1 MYEVEKEAQKKVR
14 CLLVF
19 PPSVHQREL
28 NNLVESLDME
38 VADTITLPARN
49 QSASIARF
57 GIGSGK
63 AQEIADLA
71 QAQEADCII
80 FDTELV
86 PARPGTA
93 PGSSTLI
100 PYPDITP
107 TRQRNWGKI
116 GGHSC
121 L

>member
-57 GIGSGK
+57 GSGK
-63 AQEIADLA
+63 PQEGNCRHPERQLYQL
-71 QAQEADCII
+71 QASPVKQE
-80 FDTELV
+80 TTVLQLV
-86 PARPGTA
+86 
-93 PGSSTLI
+93 
-100 PYPDITP
+100 
-107 TRQRNWGKI
+107 QREW
-116 GGHSC
+116 
-121 L
+121 

>member
-63 AQEIADLA
+63 AQEGNCRHPERQLYQL
-71 QAQEADCII
+71 QASPVKQE
-80 FDTELV
+80 TTVLQPV
-86 PARPGTA
+86 
-93 PGSSTLI
+93 
-100 PYPDITP
+100 
-107 TRQRNWGKI
+107 QREW
-116 GGHSC
+116 
-121 L
+121 